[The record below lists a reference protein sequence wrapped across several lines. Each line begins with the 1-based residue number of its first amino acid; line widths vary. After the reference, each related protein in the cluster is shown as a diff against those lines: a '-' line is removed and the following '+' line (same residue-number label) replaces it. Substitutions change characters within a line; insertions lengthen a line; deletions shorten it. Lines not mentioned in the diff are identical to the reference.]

1 MMSPFEKLKRTLT
14 TAPATWLVTGA
25 AGFIGSN
32 LLESLLRL
40 EQKVIALDNLS
51 TGYIDNL
58 NQVRELVSPVQWKKC
73 KWIQGDIRDALVCR
87 QATRGVD
94 YVLHQA
100 ALGSVP
106 RSIEDPLATHESNVT
121 GSVNLL
127 WAARENGVKRFVF
140 ASSSSVYGD
149 EASLPQVEQRI
160 GDCLSPYAV
169 SKRVNELY
177 AGVFGKCYGFESIG
191 LRYFNVFGPRQDP
204 NGAYAAVIPKW
215 IAAMIENE
223 PVFINGDGSTSRDF
237 CYVANVVQAN
247 LLAATVQKREAIWQP
262 YNIAVGTRTSL
273 NELHEMIRERLAR
286 THDHLRKSKPK
297 YRSFRQGDILHSQAD
312 IGKARRLLGYEPAY
326 SISQGLDEA
335 LNWYVSHR
343 LPSHNGSPKV
353 TGAPK
358 KRQKSHA
365 QLT

>member
-1 MMSPFEKLKRTLT
+1 MTAFEKLKGKLT
-14 TAPATWLVTGA
+14 ASPATWLVTGA

-32 LLESLLRL
+32 LLEALLRL
-40 EQKVIALDNLS
+40 NQKVIALDNLS
-51 TGYIDNL
+51 TGHRDNL
-58 NQVRELVSPVQWKKC
+58 TQVRELVGPARWKKC
-73 KWIQGDIRDALVCR
+73 KWVQGDIREVALCR
-87 QATRGVD
+87 RVTRGVD

-106 RSIEDPLATHESNVT
+106 RSIEDPLATHESNVN

-149 EASLPQVEQRI
+149 DASLPQVERRI
-160 GDCLSPYAV
+160 GRCLSPYAV
-169 SKRVNELY
+169 SKRINELY
-177 AGVFGKCYGFESIG
+177 ADVFEKCYGFESIA

-247 LLAATVQKREAIWQP
+247 LLAATVQNADAISEQ
-262 YNIAVGTRTSL
+262 YNIAVGAQTSL
-273 NELHEMIRERLAR
+273 NALHEMIRERLAASH
-286 THDHLRKSKPK
+286 TYLRKAKPG
-297 YRSFRQGDILHSQAD
+297 YRSFRKGDILHSKAD
-312 IGKARRLLGYEPAY
+312 IGKARHLLGYEPTH
-326 SISQGLDEA
+326 SIAQGLDEA
-335 LNWYVSHR
+335 LDWYVRHLSPAR
-343 LPSHNGSPKV
+343 NVSSSRTRARKSRRPSR
-353 TGAPK
+353 AL
-358 KRQKSHA
+358 
-365 QLT
+365 LT

>member
-1 MMSPFEKLKRTLT
+1 LIGPARWKR
-14 TAPATWLVTGA
+14 
-25 AGFIGSN
+25 
-32 LLESLLRL
+32 
-40 EQKVIALDNLS
+40 
-51 TGYIDNL
+51 
-58 NQVRELVSPVQWKKC
+58 C
-73 KWIQGDIRDALVCR
+73 KWIEGDIREAAACR
-87 QATRGVD
+87 PATRGVD

-106 RSIEDPLATHESNVT
+106 RSIEDPLATHDSNVT

-149 EASLPQVEQRI
+149 DNSLPQIEDRI
-160 GDCLSPYAV
+160 GRCLSPYAV

-177 AGVFGKCYGFESIG
+177 AEVFGKCYGLESVG

-247 LLAATVQKREAIWQP
+247 LLAATVQNSDALSQHF
-262 YNIAVGTRTSL
+262 NIAVGAQTSL
-273 NELHEMIRERLAR
+273 NALYEMIRERLELAH
-286 THDHLRKSKPK
+286 THLRKSKPG
-297 YRSFRQGDILHSQAD
+297 YRDFRQGDILHSQAD

-326 SISQGLDEA
+326 SIAQGLDEA
-335 LNWYVSHR
+335 LGWYVQHLSSAR
-343 LPSHNGSPKV
+343 NSSSSKI
-353 TGAPK
+353 K
-358 KRQKSHA
+358 SRKIRQRSRA
-365 QLT
+365 LLT

>member
-1 MMSPFEKLKRTLT
+1 MTAFDKLKAKLSVS
-14 TAPATWLVTGA
+14 PATWLVTGA

-40 EQKVIALDNLS
+40 DQRVVALDNLS
-51 TGYIDNL
+51 TGHRNNL
-58 NQVRELVSPVQWKKC
+58 AQVRDLVGPARWKNC
-73 KWIQGDIRDALVCR
+73 KWIEGDIRDHTICR
-87 QATRGVD
+87 RATRNVD

-121 GSVNLL
+121 GFANVL

-149 EASLPQVEQRI
+149 DASLPQVENRI
-160 GDCLSPYAV
+160 GSCLSPYAV
-169 SKRVNELY
+169 SKRANELY
-177 AGVFGKCYGFESIG
+177 ADVFRKCYGFQTAG

-215 IAAMIENE
+215 IAAMIENQ

-247 LLAATVQKREAIWQP
+247 LLAATVGNSEAISQQF
-262 YNIAVGTRTSL
+262 NIAVGAQTSL
-273 NELHEMIRERLAR
+273 NALHEMIRERL
-286 THDHLRKSKPK
+286 TPSHPHLCKSKPT
-297 YRSFRQGDILHSQAD
+297 YRDFRKGDILHSKAD
-312 IGKARRLLGYEPAY
+312 IRKARRLLGYAPTH

-335 LNWYVSHR
+335 LDWYVKHMS
-343 LPSHNGSPKV
+343 PSRNGSS
-353 TGAPK
+353 K
-358 KRQKSHA
+358 KITPAKARQQPAISRA
-365 QLT
+365 